1 MKLESK
7 ITKRIS
13 LNLPLVSSPMD
24 TVTETD
30 MAIFMALLGGV
41 GFIHHNC
48 TAEEQAEMVRKVKKY
63 ENGFILDP
71 VVMSPTNTVA
81 DVRKVKEEQGFAGI
95 PITGTFLIS
104 LTSRFPLIEMMN
116 KHISN
121 NFRSTEIQMWSPLTS
136 DLLSTRL

>member
-1 MKLESK
+1 
-7 ITKRIS
+7 
-13 LNLPLVSSPMD
+13 MD

-41 GFIHHNC
+41 GIIHHNC

-81 DVRKVKEEQGFAGI
+81 DVRKVKEDHGFAGI
-95 PITGTFLIS
+95 PITRKISCLFLPFVIIS
-104 LTSRFPLIEMMN
+104 
-116 KHISN
+116 
-121 NFRSTEIQMWSPLTS
+121 Q
-136 DLLSTRL
+136 